1 MWFNKLIVSVVK
13 LLPKK
18 VVYFFAKK
26 YIAGVRLQDAIN
38 TVKELNSKNILATM
52 DVLGESINTKD
63 EVLLAKTECIAVLS
77 AIEENNLNANLS
89 IKPTQLG
96 LLIDD
101 DFCFEQVRE
110 LVEKAKSINN
120 FVRLD
125 MEDSGCTQ
133 KTIDLYKR
141 LRKDFDNVGIVVQ
154 SYLKRTFDD
163 VCNLNENNAHY
174 RLCKGIYI
182 EPEEIAFKD
191 KQEVRD
197 NFVKVLKRMFEDKC
211 YVGIATHDDYLV
223 DEAYKLIKEMR
234 IPNDKFEFQMLLGV
248 KEDLREKINKD
259 GYKVRVYVPFG
270 QDWYAYSIRRLQEN
284 PNMAFQIAKN
294 IFSLG

>member
-77 AIEENNLNANLS
+77 AIEENKLNANLS

-101 DFCFEQVRE
+101 EFCYEQVRE

-133 KTIDLYKR
+133 KTIDLFKR

-163 VCNLNENNAHY
+163 VCNLNEINAHY

-223 DEAYKLIKEMR
+223 DESYKLIKEMR
-234 IPNDKFEFQMLLGV
+234 IPNEKFEFQMLLGV